1 MEEHNKKDLIDH
13 IVDKL
18 KASDELPYKEGAW
31 ERFQQKHGSMPVR
44 KNRSYY
50 WAASAAA
57 ILLVGAFAVK
67 QFVSQDPKN
76 LDDVTIAQHQGANGQ
91 NSSEG
96 VNAELQSQEGSEMEG
111 QFQQEGLLPSDGRI
125 STNGIGSTTGGA
137 SVTGGIS
144 TGGSGLRISGRNGA
158 VASYQ
163 GNLLNLQ
170 EADRSNNMLAYSDWN
185 NGIRYAPKNIHAPQ
199 QLSGSSLDLRTKNL
213 QLAADEPQI
222 KTTSDLGSAV
232 ILANQDMAN
241 KANAG
246 REPDLKSKKFNFNE
260 RFDLGLF
267 VSPNSTS
274 EKFNFGGGVLVA
286 YNVTKNLSVRTGLA
300 YNRYEVG
307 AMRNPVAN
315 QDVAVSASRE
325 MFEKNNSNSLTAY
338 TMSNAVIL
346 PNVNAVSGSVQALE
360 VPLDVKYKSKS
371 GFYASSGLTYAKV
384 TEQERFTHYIENSGA
399 EVFPDGLPK
408 NQKDL
413 EAGFKQV
420 SKAIKTE
427 DQNVKANGFGGFVN
441 LSIGK
446 EMKMNKGFSIS
457 VEPYMK
463 LPVGNFKSADMNYTN
478 GGLRIIT
485 NF

>member
-1 MEEHNKKDLIDH
+1 M
-13 IVDKL
+13 
-18 KASDELPYKEGAW
+18 
-31 ERFQQKHGSMPVR
+31 
-44 KNRSYY
+44 
-50 WAASAAA
+50 
-57 ILLVGAFAVK
+57 
-67 QFVSQDPKN
+67 
-76 LDDVTIAQHQGANGQ
+76 
-91 NSSEG
+91 
-96 VNAELQSQEGSEMEG
+96 
-111 QFQQEGLLPSDGRI
+111 
-125 STNGIGSTTGGA
+125 
-137 SVTGGIS
+137 
-144 TGGSGLRISGRNGA
+144 
-158 VASYQ
+158 
-163 GNLLNLQ
+163 
-170 EADRSNNMLAYSDWN
+170 
-185 NGIRYAPKNIHAPQ
+185 
-199 QLSGSSLDLRTKNL
+199 
-213 QLAADEPQI
+213 
-222 KTTSDLGSAV
+222 
-232 ILANQDMAN
+232 
-241 KANAG
+241 
-246 REPDLKSKKFNFNE
+246 
-260 RFDLGLF
+260 
-267 VSPNSTS
+267 SPNSTS

-325 MFEKNNSNSLTAY
+325 MLEKNNTNSLTAY